1 MGNGVGL
8 GTPTLLTVKN
18 PRITYSWIFV
28 HVVPPYLWVH
38 HICGSAFTE
47 SAYHGLFGA
56 AVFTVEKHL
65 HVREP
70 TRWRII
76 VQGSP
81 ALSLLVASL
90 SGFGNARVLLAS

>member
-65 HVREP
+65 HVRDP